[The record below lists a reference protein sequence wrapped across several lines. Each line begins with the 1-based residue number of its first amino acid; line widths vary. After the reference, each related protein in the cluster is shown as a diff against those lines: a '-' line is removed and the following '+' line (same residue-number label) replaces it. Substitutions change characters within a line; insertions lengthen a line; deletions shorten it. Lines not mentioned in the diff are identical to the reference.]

1 MEEQFMPATLAPPP
15 ESEHLE
21 REPDFLYEVIDGR
34 IVEKPV
40 GAREVMLANTLSRLL
55 SAWLWD
61 NDIGH
66 GLVEMGYPIP
76 PKNNE
81 RKPDFSIVSFESW
94 PHDRELPV
102 GGTMPV
108 IPELAVEVISPSNY
122 HDDIDE
128 KIEEYFGA
136 GVKEVWVV
144 STRHRRITQYTSVN
158 DVFRYGTSD
167 MLTSDLLPGY
177 ELPVQQLFPAKR
189 TK

>member
-1 MEEQFMPATLAPPP
+1 MSALATPPSA
-15 ESEHLE
+15 EALK
-21 REPDFLYEVIDGR
+21 REPEFLYEVIDGQ
-34 IVEKPV
+34 IVEKKV

-61 NDIGH
+61 QDIGH

-81 RKPDFSIVSFESW
+81 LKPDFSIVSFQSW
-94 PHDRELPV
+94 PHDLELPI

-122 HDDIDE
+122 QDDNDE

-144 STRHRRITQYTSVN
+144 STKIRRITQYTSLT
-158 DVFRYGTSD
+158 DVARHGVSD
-167 MLTSDLLPGY
+167 VLTSELLPGY
-177 ELPVQQLFPAKR
+177 DLPVTQLFPAKR
-189 TK
+189 AK